1 MITKTIK
8 GSAKV
13 TTHSIKKKFRNFKP
27 IESLY
32 ELIWNGFDAGA
43 TEVQLYIKRN
53 ELEGIDEIL
62 ISDNG
67 SGIDFNSESC
77 GFNKYDDSE
86 KKNSIQTHG
95 KDGVGRF
102 GFHKISHKAEWH
114 TKNSRGMYKTT
125 IDSTILQDF
134 DIIELEK
141 NEIDLLQNLNSGTV
155 VRLIGFDGQE
165 NLPSEDDIIRFLSIE
180 FGWYLAI
187 KENAQIT
194 FNEVDIEIP
203 QADTLSY
210 TFEIDGFSFYTQ
222 FYRWYKKPSSEK
234 SYDYYIT
241 NNNNVKSRELSGFNK
256 KPNFYLS
263 TIIKSDIFND
273 NDLDLIKMNSELI
286 DWSQLN
292 SEILNKQE
300 SIYLNFLQ
308 SKADEVIESYEE
320 KGFFLKPKG
329 IDREYDL
336 WRNKNIKIVVKELY
350 INDPSLFNNLKEKPA
365 KILIRLLDKLMT
377 SNENDSLIDVLEGVL
392 DLEADNLDRLSKII
406 KDSSLENII
415 STVEEITKRLSVVRM
430 IRDLMEHKYHK
441 VLETP
446 DLQKIIENNSWL
458 FGEQYSLIGAEE
470 DDFNKLS
477 KNLRSQVQGIDD
489 IDVSEIDEGI
499 EISGAKRQVDFFLA
513 SKNMSYDESNNRIYK
528 CLIIEIKRPSI
539 SLNKKHLRQVEDYA
553 EIISKHP
560 SFGSERMRFEL
571 ILIGRK
577 ISKEDTSIKSKLK
590 SAEIHQ
596 EKGLIN
602 KDEKIKTYIRDWF
615 SILDEHELS
624 HNYLLD
630 KLKPKLPDYTDV
642 KPNKLIENLQS

>member
-1 MITKTIK
+1 MVF
-8 GSAKV
+8 S
-13 TTHSIKKKFRNFKP
+13 
-27 IESLY
+27 Y
-32 ELIWNGFDAGA
+32 
-43 TEVQLYIKRN
+43 
-53 ELEGIDEIL
+53 
-62 ISDNG
+62 
-67 SGIDFNSESC
+67 
-77 GFNKYDDSE
+77 
-86 KKNSIQTHG
+86 KKN
-95 KDGVGRF
+95 VE
-102 GFHKISHKAEWH
+102 ISF
-114 TKNSRGMYKTT
+114 N
-125 IDSTILQDF
+125 
-134 DIIELEK
+134 
-141 NEIDLLQNLNSGTV
+141 GT
-155 VRLIGFDGQE
+155 
-165 NLPSEDDIIRFLSIE
+165 N
-180 FGWYLAI
+180 
-187 KENAQIT
+187 
-194 FNEVDIEIP
+194 IEIP

-210 TFEIDGFSFYTQ
+210 TFKIDGLSFYTQ

-241 NNNNVKSRELSGFNK
+241 SKNNVKSRELSGFNK

-263 TIIKSDIFND
+263 TIIKSDVFDD
-273 NDLDLIKMNSELI
+273 NDLDLITMNSELL
-286 DWSQLN
+286 DWGQLK
-292 SEILNKQE
+292 SEILDKQE
-300 SIYLNFLQ
+300 DMYLEFLQ

-329 IDREYDL
+329 IDKEYDS
-336 WRNKNIKIVVKELY
+336 WRNNNIKIVVKELY
-350 INDPSLFNNLKEKPA
+350 LNDPSLFNNLKEKPN
-365 KILIRLLDKLMT
+365 KILIRLLDKIMT
-377 SNENDSLIDVLEGVL
+377 SNENDSLVDVLEGVL
-392 DLEADNLDRLSKII
+392 DLETDSLDRLSKII

-415 STVEEITKRLSVVRM
+415 STVEEVTKRLSTVKM

-446 DLQKIIENNSWL
+446 DLQTIIEKNSWL

-477 KNLRSQVQGIDD
+477 KNLRNQVKGIDE
-489 IDVSEIDEGI
+489 IEVSEIDEDI

-513 SKNMSYDESNNRIYK
+513 SKNMSYDESNNQIYK

-560 SFGSERMRFEL
+560 SFSSDKMKFEL

-642 KPNKLIENLQS
+642 KPNKLIEKLQN